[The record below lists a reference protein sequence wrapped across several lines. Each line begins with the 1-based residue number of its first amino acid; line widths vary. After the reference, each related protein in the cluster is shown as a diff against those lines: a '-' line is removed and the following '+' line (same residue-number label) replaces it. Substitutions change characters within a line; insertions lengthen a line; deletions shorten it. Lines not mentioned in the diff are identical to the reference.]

1 MNKKI
6 KKNTGVL
13 VIGFLI
19 LIFIYNQNLFRKFYN
34 VLNFDFETR
43 ISKTSAGGYCADDS
57 VGYLRYLKKKYNF
70 NFNPLVVNYEDHV
83 PDSNWAI
90 YDTRLEDND
99 NHKVLLNY
107 RDKLFLKFEPSGKNF
122 YSTKTVKFSSGISEI
137 YFDLN
142 VQSIDFNSNL
152 IIYRKDF
159 GSEEKKII
167 FSKFFNNIIKDK
179 ESIKI
184 NYKTKKINN
193 IYKPT
198 FLEFNNFYNDK
209 INSIT
214 FILKHEFD
222 LNNFQILDNYNNC
235 FYVR

>member
-6 KKNTGVL
+6 KKNTGIL
-13 VIGFLI
+13 IIGFLI

-34 VLNFDFETR
+34 VLNFDFESR
-43 ISKTSAGGYCADDS
+43 ISDSSGYCSNDS

-90 YDTRLEDND
+90 YDTRLKDDD
-99 NHKVLLNY
+99 NHIILLNY
-107 RDKLFLKFEPSGKNF
+107 RDKLFLKFEPAGQNF
-122 YSTKTVKFSSGISEI
+122 YSKNTVKFSSGVSEI

-142 VQSIDFNSNL
+142 VQSINFNSNI
-152 IIYRKDF
+152 IIYRKDY

-167 FSKFFNNIIKDK
+167 FSKFFNNTIKDK

-198 FLEFNNFYNDK
+198 FLEFNNLYNDK

-214 FILKHEFD
+214 LFLKHEFD
-222 LNNFQILDNYNNC
+222 LNNFQIIDNYDDC
-235 FYVR
+235 YYVR